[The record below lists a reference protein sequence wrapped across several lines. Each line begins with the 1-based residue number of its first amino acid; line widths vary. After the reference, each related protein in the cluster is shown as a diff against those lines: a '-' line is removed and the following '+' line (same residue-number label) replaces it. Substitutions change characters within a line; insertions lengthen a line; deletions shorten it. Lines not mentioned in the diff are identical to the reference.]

1 MIDKEHANGTISGV
15 SMNRGGPAFT
25 NVMFVDDIMLFSK
38 ALSRDVAALNKCLET
53 YCNWSGQLVNRDK
66 SGIIFSKLVPL
77 NQKRRLKGE
86 LQMKKVSEHAK
97 YLGAPLF
104 SSGSRV
110 KDFRYLQEKLEAR
123 LKEWRSKSLSW
134 AGRSTLI
141 KSVAHAIP
149 TYSFSTFDVPT
160 AICDKLDAITRRF
173 WWNPKKDQGRF
184 LAWKSWD
191 HLCNSKRDGGLGF
204 RKAKM
209 FNAALIAKLTWM
221 VVSKRLSPC
230 IVALRNK
237 YKVTA
242 DWLRE
247 EPLKYASKTWKA
259 IERMK
264 ILINNGACFLVGDG
278 ESIDVWKEPWVPW
291 LHNFTP
297 KPKYPS
303 MILSPLKVADLID
316 NNSRSWNLRRI
327 QELFDA
333 ESAEAISKIKIP
345 ATPIDDKLIWIL
357 DPKGKFS
364 VKSMIK
370 SAQGQVSAHDG
381 VNWNGLWKLRI
392 HERYKVLIWRIA
404 TGILP
409 TKVNLALKLG
419 SGDTLCPLCSEY
431 DESIEHIFFHCAI
444 SRAIWFGNSWA
455 VYSNHLTFSSCK
467 DIINIICDP
476 SLPSGMSMDGK
487 MLKEQTAIQFAITLD
502 VIWNLRNQVIHN
514 DHKINLMAT
523 IKLLES
529 RIMEHVLSLKEPG
542 SLEVRGCV
550 VWEAPPI
557 GVIKINVDAAIC
569 LDKSFMAAVARDYKG
584 ELIKAW
590 AKTTV
595 YKDPT
600 IAEADAICWAL
611 ELAKTEK
618 FEKISIESD
627 AKVCVDALLSP
638 TDDCPW
644 KIRTFTSLALEL
656 AVYFS
661 VCSFYWVKRD
671 ANHMADAMAK
681 VAHSLC
687 LPFCCSQETL
697 PPSVKE
703 A

>member
-1 MIDKEHANGTISGV
+1 
-15 SMNRGGPAFT
+15 
-25 NVMFVDDIMLFSK
+25 
-38 ALSRDVAALNKCLET
+38 
-53 YCNWSGQLVNRDK
+53 
-66 SGIIFSKLVPL
+66 
-77 NQKRRLKGE
+77 
-86 LQMKKVSEHAK
+86 
-97 YLGAPLF
+97 
-104 SSGSRV
+104 
-110 KDFRYLQEKLEAR
+110 
-123 LKEWRSKSLSW
+123 
-134 AGRSTLI
+134 
-141 KSVAHAIP
+141 
-149 TYSFSTFDVPT
+149 
-160 AICDKLDAITRRF
+160 
-173 WWNPKKDQGRF
+173 
-184 LAWKSWD
+184 
-191 HLCNSKRDGGLGF
+191 
-204 RKAKM
+204 M

-221 VVSKRLSPC
+221 VASKRLSPC

-364 VKSMIK
+364 VKSVIR

-502 VIWNLRNQVIHN
+502 VIWNLRNQ
-514 DHKINLMAT
+514 NL
-523 IKLLES
+523 
-529 RIMEHVLSLKEPG
+529 VP
-542 SLEVRGCV
+542 LEVRGCV

-557 GVIKINVDAAIC
+557 GVIKINVDAAIY

-671 ANHMADAMAK
+671 ANHIG
-681 VAHSLC
+681 
-687 LPFCCSQETL
+687 
-697 PPSVKE
+697 
-703 A
+703 